1 MGRYVLKRL
10 AWMIVTT
17 LGVAL
22 VIFTILYLTPGDP
35 AEYMLGSTAT
45 MEEIANLRAKLG
57 IDKPYVQQLAAFFY
71 NSFIKFDWGTSWTY
85 NVPVMQELVRRLP
98 YTIFLNL
105 ISMVLATGISIPL
118 GISCAKHQGKWQ
130 DYGIIAFCMVL
141 VSVPSFWLAMECIV
155 LFALKLQL
163 LPAYGTRD
171 ALWWVLP
178 IATSMIGGIA
188 GNTRQVRSAVL
199 EKIRAD
205 FVVTARAKG
214 VPEQQIMSRHVF
226 PNALMPVIT
235 IIGSNLANVVCGSAI
250 TEQLFAI
257 PGVGRYLLDGI
268 SYRDYPIIRGCV
280 LFFAVFT
287 ALVMLLTDLVY
298 AWVDPRIKAQYSSKS
313 VVVVSHAGRKEH
325 HGHHRGHHSDRSG
338 HAPERIGNNHSEHRK
353 EEETTDRNGGE
364 GHEE

>member
-10 AWMIVTT
+10 GWMIVTT

-22 VIFTILYLTPGDP
+22 VIFTILYFTPGDP

-45 MEEIANLRAKLG
+45 AEEIANLRTKLG
-57 IDKPYVQQLAAFFY
+57 IDKPYLQQLASFFY

-85 NVPVMQELVRRLP
+85 NVPVMQELLRRLP

-105 ISMVLATGISIPL
+105 ISMILSTVISIPL

-155 LFALKLQL
+155 LFALKLQW
-163 LPAYGTRD
+163 LPAYGTK
-171 ALWWVLP
+171 ASLWWVLP

-199 EKIRAD
+199 EKIRSD

-214 VPEQQIMSRHVF
+214 VPEQQIMSKHVF

-287 ALVMLLTDLVY
+287 AIVMLLTDLVY
-298 AWVDPRIKAQYSSKS
+298 AWVDPRIKAQYSNNNVIVLHGKKDRHHERHYGGSRLTHNGGIENDYMKK
-313 VVVVSHAGRKEH
+313 KEH
-325 HGHHRGHHSDRSG
+325 
-338 HAPERIGNNHSEHRK
+338 
-353 EEETTDRNGGE
+353 EEEFTGKNGGKE
-364 GHEE
+364 HEEK